1 MSETNF
7 PDWSTAPDDAEY
19 YGPAANFG
27 FNTFFKFVGNKLFFY
42 KLGEWAIY
50 NDPGYYDESLEL
62 VKEMARRQPAQ
73 PTDADWPDE
82 NRIDVIASNGP
93 TGEHYEKSG
102 LTTAA
107 DFLSEGMRILT
118 ERGQQYGSG
127 ERECSFPQVAQAF
140 NAITG
145 RDLAGSDVCLI
156 LALVK
161 QVRQYAQ
168 PGRFHEDS
176 AVDGVNYTALQA
188 EQLRKERIK

>member
-1 MSETNF
+1 MNATDHKE
-7 PDWSTAPDDAEY
+7 
-19 YGPAANFG
+19 
-27 FNTFFKFVGNKLFFY
+27 VLH
-42 KLGEWAIY
+42 
-50 NDPGYYDESLEL
+50 YD
-62 VKEMARRQPAQ
+62 
-73 PTDADWPDE
+73 
-82 NRIDVIASNGP
+82 
-93 TGEHYEKSG
+93 KSG

-107 DFLSEGMRILT
+107 DFLSEGMRVLT
-118 ERGQQYGSG
+118 ERGQQYGSN

-188 EQLRKERIK
+188 EQLKRERSK

>member
-1 MSETNF
+1 MTYKSEIVQVWTISEDIGVQCSNGVWYDRSQLM
-7 PDWSTAPDDAEY
+7 PATA
-19 YGPAANFG
+19 
-27 FNTFFKFVGNKLFFY
+27 L
-42 KLGEWAIY
+42 
-50 NDPGYYDESLEL
+50 
-62 VKEMARRQPAQ
+62 Q
-73 PTDADWPDE
+73 WPDE
-82 NRIDVIASNGP
+82 NRINIVGTNGN
-93 TGEHYEKSG
+93 TGEHYDKSG

-145 RDLAGSDVCLI
+145 RDLAGSDVCLL

-168 PGRFHEDS
+168 PERFHEDS

-188 EQLRKERIK
+188 EQLKRERK

>member
-1 MSETNF
+1 MSKVDWNNAPKTATHYAGGKF
-7 PDWSTAPDDAEY
+7 WMADPDTGRPRMFI
-19 YGPAANFG
+19 G
-27 FNTFFKFVGNKLFFY
+27 
-42 KLGEWAIY
+42 GEITRHA
-50 NDPGYYDESLEL
+50 GGSLS
-62 VKEMARRQPAQ
+62 VMASLIDYQERPPAQ
-73 PTDADWPDE
+73 LVDVDWPDE

-93 TGEHYEKSG
+93 TGEHYDKSG

-118 ERGQQYGSG
+118 ERGQQYGSS

-145 RDLAGSDVCLI
+145 KQLVGSDICLI

-168 PGRFHEDS
+168 PERFHEDS

-188 EQLRKERIK
+188 EQLKRERSK